1 MDVDFVS
8 GSTNT
13 STVCYGPPGL
23 SCATHRLSCPSP
35 LVIQILNTSY
45 GYRPECNNING
56 LANCINTTCCKE
68 ELGDCFQQFSSDENQ
83 QVVRNCSEVETCTVS
98 GFREVQGI
106 ECGGNAS
113 AYSKIQY
120 DCVPVGSII
129 TTSTQTTVS
138 ETHTRASTGS
148 VVANTSDVG
157 SVVGGIFGA
166 IIIIVIIIVVVLFLY
181 KRRKKSQ
188 TSQSITD
195 RNMSIQTV
203 TPQYDVI
210 DGPGTINNR
219 KDTSGYD
226 EIELDNKPRVQ
237 ATAAHLKPT
246 TINNRNGEIEFVRK
260 PKVQTTDNYDHVGD
274 DKLKVKP
281 EDLDNYNHI
290 GTYNHSVHEDN
301 YNHIGNNLS
310 LRSNHLDADYNHING
325 LPGTSNGEDDY
336 NHIGDNDNNVITDDN
351 YHHIG
356 SGDIKVEGDY
366 DHIGSKSN
374 DDNNQAFDQAQDSNN
389 PEDSDTPYYLSTC

>member
-1 MDVDFVS
+1 MYLLNNLISIIIILLIKVILLY
-8 GSTNT
+8 GTNT
-13 STVCYGPPGL
+13 TTVCYGAPSL
-23 SCATHRLSCPSP
+23 SCTTHRLSCTSP
-35 LVIQILNTSY
+35 LVIQIINTSY
-45 GYRPECNNING
+45 GYRSGCNNING
-56 LANCINTTCCKE
+56 LSNCINITCCKE
-68 ELGDCFQQFSSDENQ
+68 EPGDCFIPFSSDDHQ
-83 QVVRNCSEVETCTVS
+83 QVTGNCSGVGTCS
-98 GFREVQGI
+98 IGGFRRYNITDTVCNGRI
-106 ECGGNAS
+106 VN

-120 DCVPVGSII
+120 DCVTKGSI
-129 TTSTQTTVS
+129 TTSTPTTYS
-138 ETHTRASTGS
+138 QINTRAST
-148 VVANTSDVG
+148 G

-195 RNMSIQTV
+195 KKISIQTV

-336 NHIGDNDNNVITDDN
+336 NHIGDNDNNNVITDDN

-366 DHIGSKSN
+366 DHIGS
-374 DDNNQAFDQAQDSNN
+374 
-389 PEDSDTPYYLSTC
+389 